1 MIVVANMSP
10 ICYLLLIGCPDVFP
24 MLFGRVTI
32 QQAVCDELGAEGAPA
47 VVQAWIAQPPGWLEV
62 QRVAIGLDPPL
73 NRLHQG
79 EREAIVLAE
88 RLGADLILLDER

>member
-1 MIVVANMSP
+1 
-10 ICYLLLIGCPDVFP
+10 